1 MKLQALNIKKLR
13 KKSIAMI
20 RELLKQHHLQYSVMD
35 DKDKLLNKLAE
46 IQMYS
51 RKVRI
56 YSRYDATI

>member
-20 RELLKQHHLQYSVMD
+20 RELLKQHNLQYSVMD
-35 DKDKLLNKLAE
+35 DKEKLLNKLAE

-51 RKVRI
+51 RKIKI
-56 YSRYDATI
+56 YQRYDVSI

>member
-35 DKDKLLNKLAE
+35 DKEKLLNKLAE

-51 RKVRI
+51 RKISI
-56 YSRYDATI
+56 YKRYDMSI

>member
-20 RELLKQHHLQYSVMD
+20 RELLKQHNLKYSVMD
-35 DKDKLLNKLAE
+35 DKEKLLNKLAE

-51 RKVRI
+51 RKIKI
-56 YSRYDATI
+56 YQRYDVSI

>member
-1 MKLQALNIKKLR
+1 MKLQSLNIKKLR

-20 RELLKQHHLQYSVMD
+20 RELLKQHNLQYSVMD
-35 DKDKLLNKLAE
+35 DKEKLLNKLAE

-56 YSRYDATI
+56 YQKYDFTI

>member
-20 RELLKQHHLQYSVMD
+20 RELLKQHNLQYSVMD
-35 DKDKLLNKLAE
+35 DKEKLLNKLAE

-51 RKVRI
+51 RKVKI
-56 YSRYDATI
+56 YSRYDVSI

>member
-35 DKDKLLNKLAE
+35 DKDKLLNKLG
-46 IQMYS
+46 
-51 RKVRI
+51 
-56 YSRYDATI
+56 

>member
-1 MKLQALNIKKLR
+1 MKLQSLNIKKLR

-20 RELLKQHHLQYSVMD
+20 RELLKQHNLQYSVMD

-51 RKVRI
+51 RKVKI
-56 YSRYDATI
+56 YKSYDITI

>member
-20 RELLKQHHLQYSVMD
+20 RELLKQHNLQYSVMD
-35 DKDKLLNKLAE
+35 DKEKLLNKLAE

-51 RKVRI
+51 RKISI
-56 YSRYDATI
+56 YKRYEMTI

>member
-13 KKSIAMI
+13 KKSISLI

-35 DKDKLLNKLAE
+35 DKEKLLNKLAE

-51 RKVRI
+51 RKI
-56 YSRYDATI
+56 KIMSRYEMTI